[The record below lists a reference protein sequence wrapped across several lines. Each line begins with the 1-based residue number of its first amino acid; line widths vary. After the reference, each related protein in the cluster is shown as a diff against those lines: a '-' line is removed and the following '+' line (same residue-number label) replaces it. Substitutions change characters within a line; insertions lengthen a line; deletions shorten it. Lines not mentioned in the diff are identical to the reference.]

1 MGVFSGIWIPLITP
15 FARGAVDHDALR
27 TLVKKYADAGISG
40 LVALGTTGEPASL
53 SESEQD
59 EVLATILGAAAGL
72 PVVAGLAG
80 NNLAQSSERVAYLS
94 KTPVAGILISPPYY
108 IRPSQAGII
117 DYFMQLADTS
127 TKPVVLYEIPYRT
140 GVRIEI
146 ETLLT
151 LAAHPQIQAIKDC
164 AGSFETTLA
173 LIGDGRL
180 QVLAG
185 DDINIFTTLCLGGSG
200 GILAS
205 AHIRPELF
213 VAMYHAVAGGRL
225 EEGREIFRKLV
236 PIIQALF
243 AEANPGPVKAVLA
256 LEGPIRDEL
265 RAPMTRATEVF
276 WKRWRQLSI
285 D

>member
-1 MGVFSGIWIPLITP
+1 MGVFSGIWIPLVTP
-15 FARGAVDHDALR
+15 FAHGTVDHDALNR
-27 TLVKKYADAGISG
+27 LVKRYADAGVSG

-72 PVVAGLAG
+72 PIVAGVAG
-80 NNLAQSSERVAYLS
+80 NSLARSTERVEYLS
-94 KTPVAGILISPPYY
+94 ETPVAGILVSPPYY
-108 IRPSQAGII
+108 IRPSQAGIV
-117 DYFMQLADTS
+117 DYLMQLADTS
-127 TKPVVLYEIPYRT
+127 TKPIVLYEIPYRT

-151 LAAHPQIQAIKDC
+151 LAAHPRIQAIKDC
-164 AGSFETTLA
+164 AGSLETTLA

-180 QVLAG
+180 HVLAG

-200 GILAS
+200 GILAT

-213 VAMYHAVAGGRL
+213 VAMYHAVADCRL
-225 EEGREIFRKLV
+225 EEGRKIFHKLV

-243 AEANPGPVKAVLA
+243 AEANPGPLKAALA
-256 LEGPIRDEL
+256 LEGLIHDEL
-265 RAPMTRATEVF
+265 RAPMTRATEIF
-276 WKRWRQLSI
+276 RKRWRQLSI
-285 D
+285 G